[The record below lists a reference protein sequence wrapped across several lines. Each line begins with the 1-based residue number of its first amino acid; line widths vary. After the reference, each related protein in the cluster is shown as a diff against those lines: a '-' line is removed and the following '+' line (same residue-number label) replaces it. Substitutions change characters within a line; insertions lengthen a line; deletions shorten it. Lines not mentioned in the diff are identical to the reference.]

1 MDTHKFPKPNEFDAD
16 DRVRLELE
24 TGCHVF
30 TDPDDGMEYEY
41 DKAKGAWFP
50 MWNATLVEQQQSAYG
65 ATSASQNRDCESS
78 NVASSGAKAGKRKP
92 RENTSIYVSGLPL
105 DTTEAEVAE
114 YFSQCGTIMVDI
126 LTNKPR
132 IKLYRKENNEIKG
145 DALVTY
151 FKSPSVQLAVDILD
165 DSQFRPTDP
174 NRAQFEE
181 KHESKDTETGALKR
195 PKVDAKLVKK
205 RVEQMQRKL
214 DWTEEKR
221 QIPERFARTVILEHM
236 FTPDELEEDVTL
248 LLDLAEDVRSEC
260 EKLGTIE
267 AMIYDG
273 LKRYKAS
280 KKNSTKTEAAQT
292 ELDNAGRTEGK
303 DDLGDGNDDEQQR
316 MEKYAQWLDSGH

>member
-1 MDTHKFPKPNEFDAD
+1 MDTHKYPKPDEFDAD
-16 DRVRLELE
+16 DRVRLEQE

-41 DKAKGAWFP
+41 DRTKGAWFP

-65 ATSASQNRDCESS
+65 TAGAGQNRGHELF
-78 NVASSGAKAGKRKP
+78 NAASSGPKTGKRKP
-92 RENTSIYVSGLPL
+92 KENTSVYVSGLPL

-145 DALVTY
+145 DAL
-151 FKSPSVQLAVDILD
+151 
-165 DSQFRPTDP
+165 
-174 NRAQFEE
+174 AQFEE
-181 KHESKDTETGALKR
+181 KHEPKDTETGALKR
-195 PKVDAKLVKK
+195 PKIDAKLVKK
-205 RVEQMQRKL
+205 RIEQMERKL

-221 QIPERFARTVILEHM
+221 QVPERFTRTVILEHM
-236 FTPDELEEDVTL
+236 FTPAELEKDVTL

-260 EKLGTIE
+260 EKLGTAMNGRFFGGRQIE

-280 KKNSTKTEAAQT
+280 KKHSARSEDGQT
-292 ELDNAGRTEGK
+292 VLENAGETKGK
-303 DDLGDGNDDEQQR
+303 DDLDDDNVDEQQR
-316 MEKYAQWLDSGH
+316 MEKYAQWLDAGH